1 MTYFNIKYK
10 NVEHMEENA
19 KPEGG
24 AGSSLKLLL
33 LAKLQITFRQLVN
46 YPGHSI
52 KNNTRDKKGT

>member
-1 MTYFNIKYK
+1 
-10 NVEHMEENA
+10 MEENA

-24 AGSSLKLLL
+24 ARSSLKLLL

-46 YPGHSI
+46 YPEHSI